1 MAKKASDRIQRQV
14 VLPPP
19 RDRVWRAVSNSK
31 TFGECFGAQLAGEF
45 TPGARVPATN
55 DFGPYGR
62 LHWDFFIDRMEPKRL
77 ISWRRRR
84 GATRLARRTSTA
96 GRSRPTRSNAIWPS
110 KPPTSRRRE
119 KRCNEI
125 NYQPRMHVNKRE

>member
-62 LHWDFFIDRMEPKRL
+62 LHWDFFIDRMEPERL
-77 ISWRRRR
+77 ISWRRGRACR
-84 GATRLARRTSTA
+84 RRTISAPTA
-96 GRSRPTRSNAIWPS
+96 ACTGIFSLTGWSRSG
-110 KPPTSRRRE
+110 
-119 KRCNEI
+119 
-125 NYQPRMHVNKRE
+125 